1 MKLRIAAVQYH
12 FRPINHFDQFK
23 AQVSHY
29 VETAAEYGAQMVLFP
44 EFLTTQLATIRDEN
58 HPEGIPIRELASFTE
73 AYEELFRTLAARHR
87 QYIVGGTHII
97 RQGEKWYNSAHFFYP
112 DGRIERQAKLHLTP
126 VEKEPWRL
134 SPGENLNLFDTPWGK
149 VALLI
154 CYDVEFPELARL
166 ARARG
171 ATLILCPS
179 CTDDQHGFYRV
190 RYSAHARAVENQ
202 VYVVTT
208 GTTGMM
214 PLPFM
219 RTHYGQ
225 AAFITPNDL
234 GFPPKGI
241 LMEGELN
248 QDMVVAA
255 DLDLALLDQVRQ
267 GGAVAPWT
275 DRRTD
280 LYPDWK

>member
-1 MKLRIAAVQYH
+1 MKARIAAVQY
-12 FRPINHFDQFK
+12 FLKPIDRFDQFR
-23 AQVSHY
+23 AQVAQY
-29 VETAAEYGAQMVLFP
+29 VETAAEYEAQMVLFP
-44 EFLTTQLATIRDEN
+44 EFITTQLATLRDEG
-58 HPEGIPIRELASFTE
+58 HPQGFSVRELTAFTD
-73 AYEELFRTLAARHR
+73 AYEELFSSLAERHHL
-87 QYIVGGTHII
+87 YIVGGTHII
-97 RQGEKWYNSAHFFYP
+97 RQGEKWYNCAHLFYP
-112 DGRIERQAKLHLTP
+112 DGRVARQAKLHLTP
-126 VEKEPWRL
+126 VEKEPWGL
-134 SPGENLNLFDTPWGK
+134 SPGETLNLFDTPWGK

-154 CYDVEFPELARL
+154 CYDVEFPEVARL

-171 ATLILCPS
+171 ADLILCPS

-190 RYSAHARAVENQ
+190 RYSAHARAVENH

-208 GTTGMM
+208 GTTGAL

-219 RTHYGQ
+219 RANYGQ

-248 QDMVVAA
+248 QDMVVVA
-255 DLDLALLDQVRQ
+255 DLDFALLEKVRQ
-267 GGAVAPWT
+267 QGGVTPWT
-275 DRRTD
+275 DRRID